1 LFYRRGFSSPSI
13 KKSLEKLKGVWKMEN
28 LREQLQK
35 KVDSEMKKYSEW
47 LLTRK
52 PKEIR
57 NELYKAGAM
66 EELSNLVLSRID
78 DEEVIA
84 ELIKKEN
91 LLEGLYWKWLN
102 TDTTGIDDDLNYFAS
117 EIEEEIYCK
126 AS

>member
-1 LFYRRGFSSPSI
+1 
-13 KKSLEKLKGVWKMEN
+13 MED
-28 LREQLQK
+28 LREVLQK
-35 KVDSEMKKYSEW
+35 KVDGEMRKYSEW

-57 NELYKAGAM
+57 NELYKAGTM
-66 EELSNLVLSRID
+66 EELSNLVLGRID
-78 DEEVIA
+78 NEVVIA

-91 LLEGLYWKWLN
+91 LLEDLYWKWLN
-102 TDTTGIDDDLNYFAS
+102 TDTSGIDDDLNYFAS

>member
-1 LFYRRGFSSPSI
+1 
-13 KKSLEKLKGVWKMEN
+13 MEN

>member
-1 LFYRRGFSSPSI
+1 
-13 KKSLEKLKGVWKMEN
+13 MED
-28 LREQLQK
+28 LREVLQK
-35 KVDSEMKKYSEW
+35 KVDGEMRKYSEW

-57 NELYKAGAM
+57 NELYKAGTM
-66 EELSNLVLSRID
+66 EELSNLVLGRID
-78 DEEVIA
+78 NEEVIA

-91 LLEGLYWKWLN
+91 LLEDLYWKWLN
-102 TDTTGIDDDLNYFAS
+102 TDTSGIDDDLNYFAS

>member
-1 LFYRRGFSSPSI
+1 
-13 KKSLEKLKGVWKMEN
+13 MED
-28 LREQLQK
+28 LREMLQN
-35 KVDSEMKKYSEW
+35 KVDEEMKKYSEW

-66 EELSNLVLSRID
+66 EELSNLVLSRIE
-78 DEEVIA
+78 DEEVMA

-102 TDTTGIDDDLNYFAS
+102 TDTTGIDNDLNYFAS